1 MNYADLGS
9 YTWVDKILLDLHNF
23 LHRIQPHSIID
34 RYMIYDTMLRP
45 NTAGLKAQ
53 SSEHGTFKISK
64 AYVSDTT
71 KIYVRDCHL

>member
-1 MNYADLGS
+1 
-9 YTWVDKILLDLHNF
+9 
-23 LHRIQPHSIID
+23 
-34 RYMIYDTMLRP
+34 MIYDTMLGP